1 MVYHSYF
8 LDGLTPTYSTSV
20 SPRETDGSREQR
32 SCCFHHAKD
41 RALFAV
47 CFQVIL
53 DFNHLFLHGS
63 FETFGHV
70 IQWAVL
76 ATDKSMKEK
85 QLHLEQQAHA
95 IDHQHAV
102 SKHARSDENLALL
115 TPSIPELQEMH
126 WSFGMEKKFVSS
138 LDQCSALSRCFQWCI
153 CNDAKMEFSLRVV
166 NFTSNNLCK

>member
-20 SPRETDGSREQR
+20 SPRETGGSQEQR

-53 DFNHLFLHGS
+53 DFNNLFLHGS

-70 IQWAVL
+70 IQ
-76 ATDKSMKEK
+76 
-85 QLHLEQQAHA
+85 
-95 IDHQHAV
+95 
-102 SKHARSDENLALL
+102 
-115 TPSIPELQEMH
+115 
-126 WSFGMEKKFVSS
+126 
-138 LDQCSALSRCFQWCI
+138 
-153 CNDAKMEFSLRVV
+153 
-166 NFTSNNLCK
+166 